1 MYLMMILSAIA
12 GAAIFFGG
20 WYVGHVLDRAE
31 APEVS
36 KKKLRKPRVPR
47 CYVVVPDEGIEPVPK
62 RRKKQSAP
70 EHGTSVDLDNIPGVN
85 VRV

>member
-12 GAAIFFGG
+12 GAAIFFFG
-20 WYVGHVLDRAE
+20 WYTGHVLGRE
-31 APEVS
+31 KVPT
-36 KKKLRKPRVPR
+36 KKLRKPRVPR

-70 EHGTSVDLDNIPGVN
+70 EHGTSVDLDNIPGVE